1 MTVGRSVGEAFQ
13 LLLSGNVEVYS
24 IAFASLRFALLST
37 LISSFAGI
45 PVGAVIALSRFRGKR
60 FLNVLLNSLMAVPTV
75 VIGLFVYSLIS
86 RSGPFGVLGLL
97 FTPAGIII
105 GQSLLSFPIIV
116 SLVAG
121 SLATVDEILPET
133 LVPLGASTSR
143 VRATVLRESRIPV
156 LAAVIAGFGRIIGE
170 VGISMMLGGNIR
182 WYTRTLT
189 TAIALETSR
198 GQFELG
204 LALGII
210 LLLVALVINALLH
223 WAVRDE

>member
-1 MTVGRSVGEAFQ
+1 MTIGRSVGEAFA
-13 LLLSGNVEVYS
+13 LLLSGDAEVYS

-37 LISSFAGI
+37 LISSLLGI
-45 PVGAVIALSRFRGKR
+45 PAGVSIAMSRFRGKR
-60 FLNVLLNSLMAVPTV
+60 FLNIMLNSLMAVPTV

-86 RSGPFGVLGLL
+86 RSGPLGPLGLL
-97 FTPAGIII
+97 FTPAGIVL

-116 SLVAG
+116 SLVSS
-121 SLATVDEILPET
+121 SLGTVDERLPET
-133 LVPLGASTSR
+133 LVTLGAGPGR
-143 VRATVLRESRIPV
+143 VKATILWENRIHV

-198 GQFELG
+198 GHFELG

-210 LLLVALVINALLH
+210 LLLTALIINALLH
-223 WAVRDE
+223 WAVGD